1 MREMSEIL
9 TRCVRKG
16 EADGSAFRVALICP
30 DESLI
35 KIAKL
40 AKERGLADPM
50 AFNAE
55 KIEGI
60 ETYVTKGPEDAIE
73 RALELCMQGRLDTL
87 VKGLVN
93 TNVFLK
99 CIVKSAF
106 RTGYLTHCSILDLP
120 GFDRP
125 LIVSDGTVTPNP
137 DLSQKVQIL
146 RNAVYCSEILG
157 TSRPNVALLSANE
170 LVLPGIPSGIDA
182 AILSVMAKRGQ
193 VADAVVEGPMA
204 LDSALSAEACEKKG
218 LRFSFRPP
226 ADILIAPDLESAA
239 MLIKSAVHLAGAIVA
254 GILLGTKCPIVLTS
268 RADSDEAKYLS
279 LCICKLAAKAL

>member
-9 TRCVRKG
+9 AGCVLKA
-16 EADGSAFRVALICP
+16 ESEGSAFRVALICP

-35 KIAKL
+35 KVARL
-40 AKERGLADPM
+40 AREKGLADPV

-60 ETYVTKGPEDAIE
+60 ETHLAKGPEDAME
-73 RALELCMQGRLDTL
+73 RALGLCAQGSLDTL

-99 CIVKSAF
+99 GIVKSAF
-106 RTGYLTHCSILDLP
+106 RTGYLTHCSILDIP

-125 LIVSDGTVTPNP
+125 LVVSDGTVTPNP
-137 DLSQKVQIL
+137 DLSQKVEIL
-146 RNAVYCSEILG
+146 RNAVYCSKLLG
-157 TSRPNVALLSANE
+157 TARPNVALLSANE
-170 LVLPGIPSGIDA
+170 LVVPGIPSGSDA

-193 VADAVVEGPMA
+193 VADAVVDGPMA
-204 LDSALSAEACEKKG
+204 LDSALSADACEKKG

-226 ADILIAPDLESAA
+226 ADVLIGPDLESAA
-239 MLIKSAVHLAGAIVA
+239 MLIKSAVHLAGAMVA
-254 GILLGTKCPIVLTS
+254 GILFGTKCPIVLTS
-268 RADSDEAKYLS
+268 RADSEEAKYLS
-279 LCICKLAAKAL
+279 LCLCKLAARNP